1 MNNVIQ
7 IEDRVSRSRSKHEGE
22 SSADICDRLSRT
34 RVSSQRQLP
43 TDHDYAVPTR
53 EYQLDQSS
61 PLPATAAADSVL
73 EGQRQKKPGDS
84 QILTGHTISMS
95 GLAVTHFAVVH
106 GVEGPHIQRP
116 IPISV
121 GFGAMIKVRLDAAGP
136 RFTVYVQNQVVEDWE
151 DDRLRTGGVGFLNE
165 REERGE
171 VSSVQI
177 SFPKGGRQ

>member
-73 EGQRQKKPGDS
+73 EGQRQKKPRRFADIDRSHHINFRLAHHAGVS
-84 QILTGHTISMS
+84 VNISAYS
-95 GLAVTHFAVVH
+95 AL
-106 GVEGPHIQRP
+106 
-116 IPISV
+116 
-121 GFGAMIKVRLDAAGP
+121 
-136 RFTVYVQNQVVEDWE
+136 
-151 DDRLRTGGVGFLNE
+151 GGVITLL
-165 REERGE
+165 
-171 VSSVQI
+171 
-177 SFPKGGRQ
+177 